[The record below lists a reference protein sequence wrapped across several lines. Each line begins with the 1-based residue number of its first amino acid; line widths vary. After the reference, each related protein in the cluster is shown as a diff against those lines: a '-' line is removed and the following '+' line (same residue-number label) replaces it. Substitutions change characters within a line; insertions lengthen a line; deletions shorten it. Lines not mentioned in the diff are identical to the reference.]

1 MKKDIHPAYK
11 EVTVT
16 CGCGNSF
23 VTRST
28 APKIAVEVCANC
40 HPFFTGK
47 QKFLDTAGMV
57 EKFQRRWKGDA
68 AQKAQAVATKPLPLK
83 KGAPAPAQAGRTQKT
98 LSAQLPGGEK
108 ASSAPA
114 RPGAP
119 PAKPA
124 AAKAEGKPGA
134 PAQAQAKPPAAPAKP
149 ESKAPP
155 APTPKAAA
163 PEGKPSAPPPQKS

>member
-1 MKKDIHPAYK
+1 MKKDIHPQYR

-47 QKFLDTAGMV
+47 QKFVDTAGMV
-57 EKFQRRWKGDA
+57 EKFTRKWQSEA
-68 AQKAQAVATKPLPLK
+68 AQKAKAATAKPDK
-83 KGAPAPAQAGRTQKT
+83 KA
-98 LSAQLPGGEK
+98 
-108 ASSAPA
+108 
-114 RPGAP
+114 

-124 AAKAEGKPGA
+124 VAARTQKSMADQLGGSPKPA
-134 PAQAQAKPPAAPAKP
+134 PPAAPAAPKP
-149 ESKAPP
+149 A
-155 APTPKAAA
+155 AAA
-163 PEGKPSAPPPQKS
+163 PAPAAPKAQNP

>member
-83 KGAPAPAQAGRTQKT
+83 KGAPAPAQSGRTQKT

-114 RPGAP
+114 KAGAP
-119 PAKPA
+119 QA
-124 AAKAEGKPGA
+124 KPGA
-134 PAQAQAKPPAAPAKP
+134 PAQAKPPAAPAKP
-149 ESKAPP
+149 ESKPSPAPP
-155 APTPKAAA
+155 AKAAA

>member
-11 EVTVT
+11 DVTVT

-57 EKFQRRWKGDA
+57 EKFQRRWKSDA
-68 AQKAQAVATKPLPLK
+68 AQKAMAAKAPPPK
-83 KGAPAPAQAGRTQKT
+83 KGAPAAPAGRVQKT

-108 ASSAPA
+108 PSSAPA
-114 RPGAP
+114 KAGAP
-119 PAKPA
+119 EGKAPAVPAKAPEGKAPAAKAPDAKPEAKPA
-124 AAKAEGKPGA
+124 AAP
-134 PAQAQAKPPAAPAKP
+134 
-149 ESKAPP
+149 
-155 APTPKAAA
+155 
-163 PEGKPSAPPPQKS
+163 PPPQKS